1 MIFKTF
7 DNDIDK
13 WTAKI
18 GILGKSFNELGTAVN
33 KSFESVIN
41 NLDEDVGFGESLK
54 NNLFNKKD
62 GDKDWKKNSHG
73 EIISEEN
80 IDSYIKEIDLDS
92 AKEKLHEVFNWQKEI
107 KNGSTTWEDYFDTCK
122 NGNEYLIDI
131 IKNTDDLSKLTSDD
145 LIQANQKAR
154 KAALDHNV
162 ALKQQTLGAKAASAG
177 MKALSIAGN
186 LVAGFAVA
194 KGIEWVATSI
204 SNYVNA
210 SYIAKEKTEAL
221 SSSLSEAQS
230 KYAEDSKKIGEL
242 SSRYETLSK
251 GVNHLGQNVSLS
263 SSQYDEYK
271 SVIRQLSDIMP
282 DLTLRSDEIPSNLT
296 DGNLMVKSISY
307 KQIHFM

>member
-18 GILGKSFNELGTAVN
+18 GVFGKSFNELGTAVN
-33 KSFESVIN
+33 KSFESVIVN
-41 NLDEDVGFGESLK
+41 FDEGVGFGKSLK
-54 NNLFNKKD
+54 NNLFPKKD
-62 GDKDWKKNSHG
+62 LESQLIDVDTLFSG
-73 EIISEEN
+73 
-80 IDSYIKEIDLDS
+80 IDSSNTTEVTEKIKKMSSDVAEGKTTWQKLYDTLPEG
-92 AKEKLHEVFNWQKEI
+92 EKLYAKLGKEM
-107 KNGSTTWEDYFDTCK
+107 NDQ
-122 NGNEYLIDI
+122 I
-131 IKNTDDLSKLTSDD
+131 ITEEG
-145 LIQANQKAR
+145 IVQANQEAR
-154 KAALDHNV
+154 KAALAHNA

-186 LVAGFAVA
+186 LVAGIAVA
-194 KGIEWVATSI
+194 KGIEWIATSI
-204 SNYVNA
+204 SNYVN
-210 SYIAKEKTEAL
+210 SSNIAKEKTEAL

-271 SVIRQLSDIMP
+271 SVIQ
-282 DLTLRSDEIPSNLT
+282 
-296 DGNLMVKSISY
+296 
-307 KQIHFM
+307 Q